1 MSSHRELPLTSFSGT
16 ATSVPIKK
24 DRLMEKSE
32 IKRVPFE
39 HLKDFC
45 RQAYQKVGV
54 PEAEAEIVADLLV
67 RSDLRGVETHG
78 VTRLPIY
85 IQRLQKGYVRKEA
98 KITAVKEKGPTAYLE
113 AHGSMGHIA
122 AYRGM
127 EKAIAKAEEYGI
139 GWVSVK
145 DSGHFGVA
153 GLFPMMALKKHF
165 IGYLFTNSAPM
176 MFPWGGRERIIGNN
190 PLAYAIP
197 AGKYQPVVL
206 DFSLSVVPSGKL
218 ILSRKKG
225 EKIPLGWAFDK
236 NGLPTEDP
244 YEGYEGGGSL
254 APVGGH
260 KGYGLVLVH
269 EMLTSVLTGGKW
281 TRNIKSLYEEDP
293 SGIQGTCHTFMALD
307 PDCFIGREAFK
318 KNVDAYIETIKGSA
332 RAAGTGEILV
342 PGEPEYRTEAKF
354 LKDGI
359 PLPPN
364 TIRELTSLGQS
375 LGISFPD

>member
-1 MSSHRELPLTSFSGT
+1 MSSDVQH
-16 ATSVPIKK
+16 
-24 DRLMEKSE
+24 
-32 IKRVPFE
+32 VPFE
-39 HLKDFC
+39 KLKNFST
-45 RQAYQKVGV
+45 QAYQKAGV
-54 PEAEAEIVADLLV
+54 PAAEAEIVADLLV

-85 IQRLQKGYVRKEA
+85 IQRLQKGYVRPA
-98 KITAVKEKGPTAYLE
+98 CTISVVKEKGPTAFLD
-113 AHGSMGHIA
+113 AHGSMGHMA

-127 EKAIAKAEEYGI
+127 EKAIEKAEEFGL

-153 GLFPMMALKKHF
+153 GLFPMMALKKDF
-165 IGYLFTNSAPM
+165 IGHIVSNSAPM

-190 PLAYAIP
+190 PLAYAFP
-197 AGKYQPVVL
+197 AGQRQPVVL
-206 DFSLSVVPSGKL
+206 DFSLSVVSSGKL
-218 ILSRKKG
+218 ILCRKKG
-225 EKIPLGWAFDK
+225 ERIPLGWALDK

-281 TRNIKSLYEEDP
+281 TKNIKSLYEEDK
-293 SGIQGTCHTFMALD
+293 SGIQGTCHSFMALD

-318 KNVDAYIETIKGSA
+318 KNMDRYIDSIKESA
-332 RAAGTGEILV
+332 KAKGTDEILV
-342 PGEPEYRTEAKF
+342 PGEPEYRSE
-354 LKDGI
+354 LKLLKEGI
-359 PLPPN
+359 PLPAN
-364 TIRELTSLGQS
+364 TIKELTSLGES
-375 LGISFPD
+375 LGIFHPF

>member
-1 MSSHRELPLTSFSGT
+1 MGKNETR
-16 ATSVPIKK
+16 
-24 DRLMEKSE
+24 
-32 IKRVPFE
+32 RVPFE
-39 HLKDFC
+39 ELRNFC
-45 RQAYQKVGV
+45 QKAYEKAGV
-54 PEAEAEIVADLLV
+54 PAKEAGIVADLLV

-85 IQRLQKGYVRKEA
+85 IQRLQKGYVRKEPR
-98 KITAVKEKGPTAYLE
+98 ITVVKEKGPTAYLD
-113 AHGSMGHIA
+113 AHGSMGHIT

-127 EKAIAKAEEYGI
+127 EKAIAKAEEFGI

-153 GLFPMMALKKHF
+153 GLFPMMALKRDF
-165 IGYLFTNSAPM
+165 IGYIFSNSAPM

-197 AGKYQPVVL
+197 AGKHQPVVL
-206 DFSLSVVPSGKL
+206 DFSLSVVPSGRL

-307 PDCFIGREAFK
+307 PDCFIGREEFK
-318 KNVDAYIETIKGSA
+318 KSVDAYIETIKGSA
-332 RAAGTGEILV
+332 RASGTGEILV
-342 PGEPEYRTEAKF
+342 PGEPEYRTEQKF
-354 LKDGI
+354 LKEGI
-359 PLPPN
+359 PLAPN
-364 TIRELTSLGQS
+364 TVKELKNLAIS
-375 LGISFPD
+375 LGIVFP